1 MGYQVI
7 EPTAGSTDWT
17 EFSVMFNNVMQ
28 GFMSLSLT
36 NYDTTDAP
44 SIAAGGNIEVAGS
57 LYTFASTETIAGT
70 SNPSTNLNYILV
82 TTSSS
87 SITASLTTDV
97 PVWVPSK
104 SGWYDSSTGV
114 QRYIGGSATDFGGK
128 WIYGALNKTKVQ
140 ILESGVILDSIETRY
155 YAPTLTGHTNDDATV
170 FAKGSIV
177 QFTSSAGGAAAAYL
191 PVNLPEGAIMTEL
204 KGWLKSDGTRNV
216 VVSLVRTELD
226 EASITTLASVS
237 SNGTTYEEITDTTI
251 GVPTINNQA
260 ASYFIDCGISAT
272 PSGNVFVGG
281 VRIKYTILKP
291 LP

>member
-1 MGYQVI
+1 M
-7 EPTAGSTDWT
+7 
-17 EFSVMFNNVMQ
+17 
-28 GFMSLSLT
+28 L
-36 NYDTTDAP
+36 
-44 SIAAGGNIEVAGS
+44 
-57 LYTFASTETIAGT
+57 
-70 SNPSTNLNYILV
+70 

-128 WIYGALNKTKVQ
+128 WIYGISDKTIVQ
-140 ILESGVILDSIETRY
+140 VLKSGVIIDSIETRY
-155 YAPTLTGHTNDDATV
+155 FSPSLTGYNSDANTRLTGT
-170 FAKGSIV
+170 AI
-177 QFTSSAGGAAAAYL
+177 QFTSSAGSGSEANL
-191 PVNLPEGAIMTEL
+191 PVNLPDGAIVTEL

-216 VVSLVRTELD
+216 TASLLKSSLNANNEFNM
-226 EASITTLASVS
+226 ASIS
-237 SNGTTYEEITDTTI
+237 SNGTTYEEQTDITI
-251 GVPTINNQA
+251 GDSIIDNQTA
-260 ASYFIDCGISAT
+260 TYHIDCGVNAT

>member
-1 MGYQVI
+1 MAGFQVI

-17 EFSVMFNNVMQ
+17 DFSTIVNDMMQ
-28 GFMSLSLT
+28 GHISLSLT
-36 NYDTTDAP
+36 NYDSTDIP
-44 SIAAGGNIEVAGS
+44 SIAAGSNVEVAGS
-57 LYTFASTETIAGT
+57 LYTFASTETISGT
-70 SNPSTNLNYILV
+70 SNPSTNLNYIMV

-128 WIYGALNKTKVQ
+128 WIYGISDKTIVQ
-140 ILESGVILDSIETRY
+140 ILKSGVIIDSIETRY
-155 YAPTLTGHTNDDATV
+155 FSPTLTGYTNSAEVKLT
-170 FAKGSIV
+170 GSVV
-177 QFTSSAGGAAAAYL
+177 QFTSSAGGAAEANL
-191 PVNLPEGAIMTEL
+191 PVNLPDESIITEL
-204 KGWLKSDGTRNV
+204 KAWLQSDGTRN
-216 VVSLVRTELD
+216 
-226 EASITTLASVS
+226 TLAILKKSSLNANNTFTMASVN
-237 SNGTTYEEITDTTI
+237 SNGTTFEEQTDTSIGDSTI
-251 GVPTINNQA
+251 DNQTA
-260 ASYFIDCGISAT
+260 TYYVECTVSAT